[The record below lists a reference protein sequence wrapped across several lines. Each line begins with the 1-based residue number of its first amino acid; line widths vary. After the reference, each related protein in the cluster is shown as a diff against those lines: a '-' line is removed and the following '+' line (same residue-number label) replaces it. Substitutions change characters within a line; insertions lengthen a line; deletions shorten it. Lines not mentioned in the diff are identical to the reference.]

1 MASIPLFYWSEIK
14 LAGRSKENYG
24 DLLSKYIVERITEKE
39 VKWVQPKKRSWIS
52 RNRKNYL
59 AAGSIIHHAN
69 KNSVIWGSG
78 IIDQEQT
85 IAKATFLAVR
95 GPKTRDYLIEQ
106 GHNCPMV
113 YGDPAIL
120 LPLLYQP
127 TVEKIKKIGIIPHYK
142 DFEMTKALFQGNEKI
157 LVIDLLC
164 DDIEKVTLEILS
176 CERTIT
182 SSLHGLIISHAYKIP
197 SIWIEFSD
205 KLFGNGIKFIDYLKS
220 VKLKPYN
227 EKLAPEELSLDVIDK
242 LFMKFQALPEDGVM
256 VSLQT
261 QLLKVCPF
269 ISNQNLNEI
278 SAI

>member
-1 MASIPLFYWSEIK
+1 MIRIPLFYWSEIK
-14 LAGRSKENYG
+14 LAGRCKENYG
-24 DLLSKYIVERITEKE
+24 DLLSKYIVERMSEKK
-39 VKWVQPKKRSWIS
+39 VKWVHPKKQSWIS

-59 AAGSIIHHAN
+59 ATGSIIHHAN

-78 IIDQEQT
+78 IIDQDQT
-85 IAKATFLAVR
+85 IAKAKFLAVR
-95 GPKTRDYLIEQ
+95 GPKTREYLIKQ
-106 GHNCPMV
+106 GYNCPKV

-127 TVEKIKKIGIIPHYK
+127 KVEKNKKIGIIPHYK
-142 DFEMTKALFQGNEKI
+142 DFEKTKAVFQGNEKV

-164 DDIEKVTLEILS
+164 DDIEKVTLNILS

-182 SSLHGLIISHAYKIP
+182 SSLHGLIVSHAYKIP

-205 KLFGNGIKFIDYLKS
+205 KLFGNGIKFIDYLES

-242 LFMKFQALPEDGVM
+242 LFMKFQALPEDGV
-256 VSLQT
+256 VENLQKE
-261 QLLKVCPF
+261 LLKVCPF
-269 ISNQNLNEI
+269 ISNQTEMKF
-278 SAI
+278 